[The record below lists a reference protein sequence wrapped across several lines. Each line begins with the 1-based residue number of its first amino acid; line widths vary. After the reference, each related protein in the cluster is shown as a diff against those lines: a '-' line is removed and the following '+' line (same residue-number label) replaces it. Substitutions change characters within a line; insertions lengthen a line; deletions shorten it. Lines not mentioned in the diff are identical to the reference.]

1 LGKWYKLTLGTSII
15 HAFPSLKQKSYM
27 STLNVEILTTCGS
40 HKFKYFS
47 TLCIGFVVH
56 GFLRKC
62 NNIQIVSTN
71 YKFWYVIKLH
81 CNNVDLV
88 LTRVITFIIMFNYF
102 MYDSTWYYTSLHLF
116 YLIYFSDIYF
126 ASLLGNIF
134 LCFSCFK

>member
-1 LGKWYKLTLGTSII
+1 
-15 HAFPSLKQKSYM
+15 M

-102 MYDSTWYYTSLHLF
+102 MYDST
-116 YLIYFSDIYF
+116 
-126 ASLLGNIF
+126 
-134 LCFSCFK
+134 